1 MLSHAHA
8 VLLEKC
14 TKAITANKSLSIANS
29 TTEATICFLRSK
41 IGVLKSEKVAADKA
55 LSLSRSSNGSLRT
68 HNAELQEKNASLT
81 TAKKSLEAENTNLQR
96 GKQVA
101 EQEYATAREELS
113 SALKDAQDSRQ
124 RFEELQHFKQ
134 KYESSQAELIAL
146 QNGQRKMSN
155 LQTSFDSLIAEHNA
169 AKSQMK
175 KLEEEL
181 VELREH
187 PATIKRLR
195 EQNKNAQDGLQKL
208 EDQLLQVNASGSR
221 VEELEKSL
229 RAEKESIGNLQRE
242 IESKKGLEQ
251 QLKESTTEKD
261 RLSEELALAQ
271 KNFHDVQKL
280 LERQNRVNED
290 LKQKEREIKQLRKE
304 AGRVTELS
312 QQLKSQNGEVQAKDQ
327 VAQELRQQ
335 EGQATTPTASA
346 GAVMG
351 LDGFTFPSRDPDIS
365 FLQSQKPD
373 GEAILTK
380 PAAQSKQSRVA
391 DRSGAAT
398 TTRARTLNPPEAS
411 QASFSAFIDFV
422 PDSQQGPIADNVGDR
437 LEVGRRSV
445 ATSPLTELDSDE
457 IAALSPDNEEQQS
470 LEPEIPETVPL
481 DLIVV
486 DVAPSSPNK
495 RGNSLVRPS
504 SAMTD
509 DLFKQHAKNLETA
522 SSFGSRSYLP
532 EIEDSLLRHGH
543 PMSTERSTI
552 DPQDLIIAQYTT
564 PGRHNKMSV
573 DRDLKTPA
581 APAFVSAIP
590 VSGGSSSRHPPN
602 SAVKRKAEGPAS
614 PARKARLN
622 PANYD
627 NLKITTPKLSAFKQA
642 GSSKSSAG
650 LSRRTATRSSIVGTS
665 APASGKTQKAAK
677 PKRKNSKNDKYEKQF
692 NGTA

>member
-29 TTEATICFLRSK
+29 TTEATVHFLRSK
-41 IGVLKSEKVAADKA
+41 IGVLKSEKLAADKA
-55 LSLSRSSNGSLRT
+55 LSLSRSSNGSLKI
-68 HNAELQEKNASLT
+68 HNAKLQEKNASLT
-81 TAKKSLEAENTNLQR
+81 TTNKSLEAANTKLQR
-96 GKQVA
+96 EKQAA
-101 EQEYATAREELS
+101 EQGYATAREERG

-124 RFEELQHFKQ
+124 RFEELQQFKQ

-146 QNGQRKMSN
+146 RDEQRKLSN
-155 LQTSFDSLIAEHNA
+155 LQTWFDSLNVEHNA
-169 AKSQMK
+169 VKTQMK
-175 KLEEEL
+175 K
-181 VELREH
+181 LREH
-187 PATIKRLR
+187 PATIKMLR
-195 EQNKNAQDGLQKL
+195 EQNKNAKDVQQKL
-208 EDQLLQVNASGSR
+208 EDQLLQANARGSR
-221 VEELEKSL
+221 VEELEKAL
-229 RAEKESIGNLQRE
+229 HAKKEAISNLQRE
-242 IESKKGLEQ
+242 IESKKRIEQ

-271 KNFHDVQKL
+271 KNSHDVQKL
-280 LERQNRVNED
+280 LERQNRLGEN
-290 LKQKEREIKQLRKE
+290 LKQKEPEIKQLRKE

-312 QQLKSQNGEVQAKDQ
+312 QQLKSQSGEVQAKDQ
-327 VAQELRQQ
+327 VAQDLRQQLELMKQ
-335 EGQATTPTASA
+335 EGQATTPTARV

-351 LDGFTFPSRDPDIS
+351 LDGFTFPSPDS
-365 FLQSQKPD
+365 DTCFLQSQKPD

-380 PAAQSKQSRVA
+380 PAAQSKQRKVA
-391 DRSGAAT
+391 DRSSAAT
-398 TTRARTLNPPEAS
+398 KTRARTLNSPEAS
-411 QASFSAFIDFV
+411 QASFSAFVDFV
-422 PDSQQGPIADNVGDR
+422 PDSQQEPIAGDVDDR
-437 LEVGRRSV
+437 VDIGGRSV

-457 IAALSPDNEEQQS
+457 IAALSPDNEEQES
-470 LEPEIPETVPL
+470 LEPEIPETVSL
-481 DLIVV
+481 GLIVV
-486 DVAPSSPNK
+486 DVARSSPSK

-543 PMSTERSTI
+543 PMSTERPTI
-552 DPQDLIIAQYTT
+552 DPHDLILPQYTT
-564 PGRHNKMSV
+564 PRRHNKMSA

-602 SAVKRKAEGPAS
+602 SAVKRKAEGSAS
-614 PARKARLN
+614 PAKKTRLN
-622 PANYD
+622 SANYD
-627 NLKITTPKLSAFKQA
+627 NLKITTPKPSAPKQV

-650 LSRRTATRSSIVGTS
+650 LSRRTATGSSILGTS
-665 APASGKTQKAAK
+665 APAPGKTQKAAK
-677 PKRKNSKNDKYEKQF
+677 PKRKNSRNDKYEKQF